1 MLNERHECEHRRCA
15 AVHHPQC
22 CQLPR
27 ALCLHGGRTGNGATS
42 KGELLDTPPWEP
54 SCLESKQS
62 IGGGSRQ
69 PTTDNRQPTELIN
82 FVFEFY

>member
-22 CQLPR
+22 CKLPR
-27 ALCLHGGRTGNGATS
+27 ALCLHGGRTGNGTTS
-42 KGELLDTPPWEP
+42 KGELLGTPPWQL

-62 IGGGSRQ
+62 IGIWVEATGNPQ
-69 PTTDNRQPTELIN
+69 PATDRTN
-82 FVFEFY
+82 